1 MTRVL
6 VFSTLFPNAAQPNH
20 GVFVENRLRETLA
33 LGGLEATVVA
43 PVPWFPSRRAVFGRY
58 ARFAAAPRRE
68 LRHDVEVRHP
78 RYLVIPKLGAGLS
91 PGALFRAGLAEA
103 LRLQREGRRFDV
115 IDAHYFHPDGVAAAR
130 LGRALR
136 LPVVI
141 TARGSDLT
149 QIAEA
154 PGPRARIR
162 WAAGE
167 ASALVG
173 VCEDLRQR
181 LVSLGAPAERTLTLR
196 NGVDLTLFAPADRTA
211 ARAAFGAR
219 GFTLVS
225 VGALIPR
232 KDHALTLAA
241 LAELTD
247 CTLLIAGDGPLRGEL
262 EALARRLGVVDRVRF
277 LGETPHAALPMLY
290 SAADAMVLASSREGW
305 ANVLLEA
312 MACGTPV
319 VASDVNGTAEVVRA
333 PAAGRLMPERTPAGL
348 VAALSDLR
356 RTPPAREDT
365 RRYAEQFGWRQV
377 GRANKALLEAAA
389 AAGYEHRHAP
399 EIAEAA
405 RACLAEAGGTSGQ
418 AIRSTLWTSLA
429 LDAVKA

>member
-1 MTRVL
+1 MPRVL

-20 GVFVENRLRETLA
+20 GIFVENRLRETLA
-33 LGGLEATVVA
+33 LGGLEATVIA
-43 PVPWFPSRRAVFGRY
+43 PVPWFPTGHPAFGRY
-58 ARFAAAPRRE
+58 ARFAKAPRRE
-68 LRHDVEVRHP
+68 LRDGVEVRRP
-78 RYLVIPKLGAGLS
+78 RYAVVPKVGAGLA

-103 LRLQREGRRFDV
+103 RRLQREGRGFDV

-167 ASALVG
+167 ASALIC
-173 VCEDLRQR
+173 VCEDLRRR
-181 LVSLGAPAERTLTLR
+181 LVDLGGPAERTLTLR
-196 NGVDLTLFAPADRTA
+196 NGVNLSLFAPADRSA
-211 ARAAFGAR
+211 ARAAVGAR

-241 LAELTD
+241 LAQLPD
-247 CTLLIAGDGPLRGEL
+247 CVLLIAGDGPLRSEL
-262 EALARRLGVVDRVRF
+262 GALARRLGVVDRVLF
-277 LGETPHAALPMLY
+277 LGEVAHDALPALY
-290 SAADAMVLASSREGW
+290 SAADAMVLSSSREGW

-312 MACGTPV
+312 MACGAPV
-319 VASDVNGTAEVVRA
+319 VASDVNGTREVVCA
-333 PAAGRLMPERTPAGL
+333 AAAGRLMAERTPAGL
-348 VAALSDLR
+348 VAALRELR
-356 RTPPAREDT
+356 QAPPDRAET

-377 GRANKALLEAAA
+377 GRANKALLEAVA
-389 AAGYEHRHAP
+389 AAGYADRHAP
-399 EIAEAA
+399 GLLDSA
-405 RACLAEAGGTSGQ
+405 RACLAERGGTSGH
-418 AIRSTLWTSLA
+418 AVRSERWPA
-429 LDAVKA
+429 ARDEVKA